1 MKLCPAGEAKNGKAG
16 PTHHPQSPGSPSQES
31 AHGRRAVTAKH
42 RHDHRRQSHHGAKP
56 GSHGHWAI
64 AFFEYCLQVPANR
77 IGAGVFTLPQLK
89 VIQEVLSLVVFALFY
104 ALYWKEKLS
113 WNFMAAGF
121 CLVGAVFFMFR
132 DLKPL

>member
-1 MKLCPAGEAKNGKAG
+1 MSDSSNIAKSSRPA
-16 PTHHPQSPGSPSQES
+16 
-31 AHGRRAVTAKH
+31 V
-42 RHDHRRQSHHGAKP
+42 HRRSD
-56 GSHGHWAI
+56 
-64 AFFEYCLQVPANR
+64 R